1 MFRQLSVWLENKPG
15 MLKKLCDLLLE
26 HDIEIRALTVA
37 NSAEYSLLL
46 LLVDK
51 PDDCIDILDK
61 NNYSNS
67 VEMVLAVKLK
77 SDHNTKGLQ
86 EIAKV
91 LGDYN
96 INIEYIYNT
105 LVKNEALL
113 ILRVDDNE
121 RAIEILKEDG
131 FIIEERESI

>member
-15 MLKKLCDLLLE
+15 MLKDLCDLLLE

-37 NSAEYSLLL
+37 NNAEFSMLL

-51 PDDCIDILDK
+51 PDDCIDILDE
-61 NNYSNS
+61 NNYTTSA
-67 VEMVLAVKLK
+67 EMVLAVKIK

-91 LGDYN
+91 LGDN
-96 INIEYIYNT
+96 HINIEYIYSA
-105 LVKNEALL
+105 LIRDESLL
-113 ILRVDDNE
+113 ILRVDNNDK
-121 RAIEILKEDG
+121 AMEILKKDG
-131 FIIEERESI
+131 FIFEERESF

>member
-15 MLKKLCDLLLE
+15 MLKDLCDLLLE

-37 NSAEYSLLL
+37 NNAEFSMLL

-51 PDDCIDILDK
+51 PDDCIDILDE
-61 NNYSNS
+61 NNYTTSA
-67 VEMVLAVKLK
+67 EMVLAVKIK

-91 LGDYN
+91 LGDN
-96 INIEYIYNT
+96 HINIEYIYSA
-105 LVKNEALL
+105 LIRDESLL
-113 ILRVDDNE
+113 ILRVDNNDK
-121 RAIEILKEDG
+121 AMEILKKDG
-131 FIIEERESI
+131 FIFEERESS

>member
-15 MLKKLCDLLLE
+15 MLKDLCDLLLE

-37 NSAEYSLLL
+37 NNAEISLLL

-51 PDDCIDILDK
+51 PDDCIDILDE
-61 NNYSNS
+61 NNYTTSA
-67 VEMVLAVKLK
+67 EMVLAVKIK

-91 LGDYN
+91 LGDN
-96 INIEYIYNT
+96 HINIEYIYSA
-105 LVKNEALL
+105 LVRDESLL
-113 ILRVDDNE
+113 ILRVDNNDK
-121 RAIEILKEDG
+121 AKEILKRDG
-131 FIIEERESI
+131 FIFEERESF

>member
-15 MLKKLCDLLLE
+15 MLKTLCDLLIE

-37 NSAEYSLLL
+37 NNAEFSLLL

-51 PDDCIDILDK
+51 PDDCIDVLDE
-61 NNYSNS
+61 NNYATSA
-67 VEMVLAVKLK
+67 EMVLAVKLK
-77 SDHNTKGLQ
+77 SDHNTRGLQ

-91 LGDYN
+91 LSDNN
-96 INIEYIYNT
+96 INIEYIYST

-121 RAIEILKEDG
+121 RAIVALKNNG
-131 FIIEERESI
+131 FILEE

>member
-1 MFRQLSVWLENKPG
+1 
-15 MLKKLCDLLLE
+15 MLKNLCDLLLE

-37 NSAEYSLLL
+37 NSAEYALLL

-61 NNYSNS
+61 NSYSNS
-67 VEMVLAVKLK
+67 AEMVLAVKLK
-77 SDHNTKGLQ
+77 SDHNTQGLQ
-86 EIAKV
+86 EIAKL
-91 LGDYN
+91 LGDNN
-96 INIEYIYNT
+96 INIEYIYST

-121 RAIEILKEDG
+121 KAKEVLKKDG
-131 FIIEERESI
+131 FILEERDSI

>member
-15 MLKKLCDLLLE
+15 MLKNLCDLLLE

-46 LLVDK
+46 SLVDC
-51 PDDCIDILDK
+51 PDDCIDILD
-61 NNYSNS
+61 
-67 VEMVLAVKLK
+67 
-77 SDHNTKGLQ
+77 TRGLQ

-91 LGDYN
+91 LGDNN
-96 INIEYIYNT
+96 INIEYIYST
-105 LVKNEALL
+105 LVKDEALL

-121 RAIEILKEDG
+121 RAIKILKDDG

>member
-1 MFRQLSVWLENKPG
+1 M
-15 MLKKLCDLLLE
+15 
-26 HDIEIRALTVA
+26 TVA

-46 LLVDK
+46 ILVDK

-67 VEMVLAVKLK
+67 AEMVLAVKIK

-91 LGDYN
+91 LGDNN
-96 INIEYIYNT
+96 INIEYIYST
-105 LVKNEALL
+105 LVKDEALL

-121 RAIEILKEDG
+121 RAIKILKDDG
-131 FIIEERESI
+131 FIIEERESF

>member
-1 MFRQLSVWLENKPG
+1 MFRQLSVWLPNKHG
-15 MLKKLCDLLLE
+15 MLKNLCDLLLE

-51 PDDCIDILDK
+51 PDDCVDILDI

-67 VEMVLAVKLK
+67 AEMVLAVKLK

-86 EIAKV
+86 EIAKL
-91 LGDYN
+91 LGDNN
-96 INIEYIYNT
+96 INIEYIYST
-105 LVKNEALL
+105 LVKKEALL
-113 ILRVDDNE
+113 ILRVDDDE
-121 RAIEILKEDG
+121 KAIEVLKNDG
-131 FIIEERESI
+131 FILEERESI

>member
-15 MLKKLCDLLLE
+15 MLKNLCDLLLE

-67 VEMVLAVKLK
+67 AEMVLAVKIK

-91 LGDYN
+91 LGDNN
-96 INIEYIYNT
+96 INIEYIYST
-105 LVKNEALL
+105 LVKDEALL

-121 RAIEILKEDG
+121 RAIEILKDDG
-131 FIIEERESI
+131 FIIEERESF

>member
-15 MLKKLCDLLLE
+15 MLKNLCDLLLE

-67 VEMVLAVKLK
+67 AEMVLAVKIK
-77 SDHNTKGLQ
+77 SENNTKGLQ

-91 LGDYN
+91 LGDNN
-96 INIEYIYNT
+96 INIEYIYST
-105 LVKNEALL
+105 LVKDKALL

-121 RAIEILKEDG
+121 RAIEILKDDG
-131 FIIEERESI
+131 FIIEERDTI